1 MEFQYD
7 ANQSP
12 ASESRRA
19 EILANPG
26 FGQYFTDHMVT
37 IDWTADLQGQEAAF
51 QAGEYLKMV
60 GEWSNARVEPYAPL
74 SLSPAAAVLHYAQEI
89 FEGLKAYQHDDGSI
103 WTFRPYENAARMN
116 RSAHRMAMPQLPE
129 ETFVK
134 ALEELM
140 ARDKAWVPSG
150 EGQSLY
156 LRPFMIAT
164 EEFLGVRPARNFS
177 FHVIASP
184 AGNYFGGEL
193 KPVSIW
199 VSRDFARAGEG
210 GTGGAKF
217 GGNYAASLAAQ
228 LQGASRGHDQVIF
241 LDRSPND
248 ALEELGGMNV
258 FFVTKD
264 NKLVTPQLTG
274 TILEGITRDSILQ
287 IGAEQGLDVEE
298 RRITFDEWK
307 DGVASGEIQEVFA
320 CGTAAVI
327 TPIGQVADGEE
338 THVTP
343 STDFPVANAL
353 RDRLVGIQT
362 GVQEDTHG
370 WMHRLA

>member
-1 MEFQYD
+1 MEFKYD

-26 FGQYFTDHMVT
+26 FGQYFSDHMVT
-37 IDWTADLQGQEAAF
+37 IDWTADITGQEEAF
-51 QAGEYLKMV
+51 QAGDYLKMV

-89 FEGLKAYQHDDGSI
+89 FEGLKAYRHDDGSI
-103 WTFRPYENAARMN
+103 WTFRPRRNAARMN

-129 ETFVK
+129 DVFVK
-134 ALEELM
+134 AIEELI
-140 ARDKAWVPSG
+140 ARDHAWVPQG
-150 EGQSLY
+150 QGQSLY
-156 LRPFMIAT
+156 LRPFTIAT

-210 GTGGAKF
+210 GTGAAKF

-241 LDRSPND
+241 LDRSPD
-248 ALEELGGMNV
+248 ESLEELGGMNV

-264 NKLVTPQLTG
+264 KKLITPKLTG

-287 IGAEQGLDVEE
+287 LGAEQGLDVEE
-298 RRITFDEWK
+298 RRITFNEWK
-307 DGVASGEIQEVFA
+307 DGVASGDIQEVFA

-327 TPIGQVADGEE
+327 TPIGQVADREE
-338 THVTP
+338 VHTTP

-353 RDRLVGIQT
+353 RDRLIGIQT
-362 GVQEDTHG
+362 GAEDDTHG

>member
-1 MEFQYD
+1 MEFRFE

-12 ASESRRA
+12 ASEAQRA

-37 IDWTADLQGQEAAF
+37 IDWTADQEGQAKAF
-51 QAGEYLKMV
+51 EAGEYLKMV
-60 GEWSNARVEPYAPL
+60 GEWSDARVEPYGPL

-89 FEGLKAYQHDDGSI
+89 FEGLKAYRHDDGSV
-103 WTFRPYENAARMN
+103 WTFRPYANAARMN
-116 RSAHRMAMPQLPE
+116 QSAHRLAMPQLPE
-129 ETFVK
+129 EAFVK

-140 ARDKAWVPSG
+140 ARDGTWVPNG

-184 AGNYFGGEL
+184 AGNYFGAEL

-210 GTGGAKF
+210 GTGSAKF

-241 LDRSPND
+241 LDRSPD
-248 ALEELGGMNV
+248 DSLEELGGMNV

-264 NKLVTPQLTG
+264 NQLITPKLTG

-287 IGAEQGLDVEE
+287 LATELGLDVEE
-298 RRITFDEWK
+298 RRITFNEWK
-307 DGVASGEIQEVFA
+307 DGVASGDIQEVFA

-338 THVTP
+338 VHTTP
-343 STDFPVANAL
+343 SEDFPVANAL
-353 RDRLVGIQT
+353 RNRLVGIQT
-362 GVQEDTHG
+362 GHEEDTHG
-370 WMHRLA
+370 WMHRLT

>member
-1 MEFQYD
+1 MEFKYD

-26 FGQYFTDHMVT
+26 FGQYFSDHMVT
-37 IDWTADLQGQEAAF
+37 IDWTADLEGQEAAF
-51 QAGEYLKMV
+51 QAGDYLKMV
-60 GEWSNARVEPYAPL
+60 GEWHDARVEPYAPL

-89 FEGLKAYQHDDGSI
+89 FEGLKAYRHADGSI
-103 WTFRPYENAARMN
+103 WTFRPYANAGRMN

-134 ALEELM
+134 ALAELM
-140 ARDKAWVPSG
+140 ERDSAWVPDG

-184 AGNYFGGEL
+184 AGNYFGAEP

-199 VSRDFARAGEG
+199 VSREFARAGEG
-210 GTGGAKF
+210 GTGAAKF
-217 GGNYAASLAAQ
+217 GGNYAASLAGQ

-241 LDRSPND
+241 LDRSPD
-248 ALEELGGMNV
+248 ESLEELGGMNV

-264 NKLVTPQLTG
+264 KTLVTPRLTG

-287 IGAEQGLDVEE
+287 LGTEQGLKVEE
-298 RRITFDEWK
+298 RRITFNEWK
-307 DGVASGEIQEVFA
+307 DGVASGQIQEVFA

-327 TPIGQVADGEE
+327 TPIGQVADRDEV
-338 THVTP
+338 HVTP
-343 STDFPVANAL
+343 SEDFPVAQAL
-353 RDRLVGIQT
+353 RDRLIGIQT
-362 GVQEDTHG
+362 GVEKDPHG

>member
-1 MEFQYD
+1 MEFQYQ
-7 ANQSP
+7 ANP
-12 ASESRRA
+12 HPLTEADRA
-19 EILANPG
+19 KVLADPG

-37 IDWTADLQGQEAAF
+37 IEWTADVEGQNKAF
-51 QAGEYLKMV
+51 EAGEYLNMV
-60 GEWSNARVEPYAPL
+60 GNWSNARIEPFGPL

-89 FEGLKAYQHDDGSI
+89 FEGLKAYRHDDGSV
-103 WTFRPYENAARMN
+103 WTFRPYKNAARMN

-129 ETFVK
+129 EAFVK
-134 ALEELM
+134 ALEELLV
-140 ARDKAWVPSG
+140 RDSAWVPNG

-164 EEFLGVRPARNFS
+164 EEFLGVRPARKFN

-210 GTGGAKF
+210 GTGAAKF

-241 LDRSPND
+241 LDRSPED
-248 ALEELGGMNV
+248 SLEELGGMNV

-264 NKLVTPQLTG
+264 NKLITPKLTG

-287 IGAEQGLDVEE
+287 LGQDEGLDVQE
-298 RRITFDEWK
+298 RSITFKEWK

-327 TPIGQVADGEE
+327 TPIGQVADREE
-338 THVTP
+338 VHTTP
-343 STDFPVANAL
+343 STDFPVATAL
-353 RDRLVGIQT
+353 RNRLVGIQT
-362 GVQEDTHG
+362 GHEEDTYG

>member
-1 MEFQYD
+1 MEFRYE
-7 ANQSP
+7 ANQSQ
-12 ASESRRA
+12 ASDARRA

-37 IDWTADLQGQEAAF
+37 IDWTADLEGQAKAF
-51 QAGEYLKMV
+51 EAGEYLKMV
-60 GEWSNARVEPYAPL
+60 GDWSDARVEPYGPL

-89 FEGLKAYQHDDGSI
+89 FEGLKAYRHEDGSI
-103 WTFRPYENAARMN
+103 WTFRPKANAARMN

-129 ETFVK
+129 DVFVQ

-140 ARDKAWVPSG
+140 ARDSAWVPNG

-184 AGNYFGGEL
+184 AGNYFGAEL

-199 VSRDFARAGEG
+199 VSRDFARAGAG
-210 GTGGAKF
+210 GTGAAKF

-228 LQGASRGHDQVIF
+228 LQGASRGHDQVVF
-241 LDRSPND
+241 LDRSPEESF
-248 ALEELGGMNV
+248 EELGGMNV

-264 NKLVTPQLTG
+264 NKLITPKLTG
-274 TILEGITRDSILQ
+274 TILEGVTRDSILQ
-287 IGAEQGLDVEE
+287 LGTEQGLDVEE
-298 RRITFDEWK
+298 RRITFNEWK
-307 DGVASGEIQEVFA
+307 DGVASGDIQEVFA

-327 TPIGQVADGEE
+327 TPIGQVADREE
-338 THVTP
+338 VYTTP
-343 STDFPVANAL
+343 SADFPVANAL
-353 RDRLVGIQT
+353 RNRLIGIQT
-362 GVQEDTHG
+362 GVDEDTHG
-370 WMHRLA
+370 WLHRLA

>member
-1 MEFQYD
+1 MEFRYD

-12 ASESRRA
+12 ASDSQRA
-19 EILANPG
+19 DILANPG
-26 FGQYFTDHMVT
+26 FGQYFSDHMVT
-37 IDWTADLQGQEAAF
+37 IDWTADVAGQNAAF
-51 QAGEYLKMV
+51 EAGEYLKMV
-60 GEWSNARVEPYAPL
+60 GEWAGARVEPYGPL

-89 FEGLKAYQHDDGSI
+89 FEGLKAYRHDDGSI
-103 WTFRPYENAARMN
+103 WTFRPHENAARMN

-129 ETFVK
+129 DTFVK

-140 ARDKAWVPSG
+140 ARDGAWVPNG

-184 AGNYFGGEL
+184 AGNYFGAEL

-199 VSRDFARAGEG
+199 VSRDFARAGDG
-210 GTGGAKF
+210 GTGSAKF

-241 LDRSPND
+241 LDRSPD
-248 ALEELGGMNV
+248 ESLEELGGMNV

-264 NKLVTPQLTG
+264 KKLITPRLTG
-274 TILEGITRDSILQ
+274 TILEGITRDSIMQL
-287 IGAEQGLDVEE
+287 GAEQGLDVEE
-298 RRITFDEWK
+298 RRITFNEWK

-327 TPIGQVADGEE
+327 TPIGQVADREE
-338 THVTP
+338 IHVTP
-343 STDFPVANAL
+343 SKDFPVANAL
-353 RDRLVGIQT
+353 RNRLIGIQT
-362 GVQEDTHG
+362 GAQEDTHG
-370 WMHRLA
+370 WVHRLA

>member
-1 MEFQYD
+1 MEFRLET
-7 ANQSP
+7 NQHP
-12 ASESRRA
+12 
-19 EILANPG
+19 LADEQRTQVLADPG
-26 FGQYFTDHMVT
+26 FGQHFTDHMVT
-37 IDWTADLQGQEAAF
+37 IEWTADLEGQNKAF
-51 QAGEYLKMV
+51 QAGNYLDMV
-60 GEWSNARVEPYAPL
+60 GEWSNARVEPYGPL
-74 SLSPAAAVLHYAQEI
+74 TLSPAAAVLHYAQEI
-89 FEGLKAYQHDDGSI
+89 FEGLKAYRHDDGSV
-103 WTFRPYENAARMN
+103 WTFRPHANAARMN
-116 RSAHRMAMPQLPE
+116 RSAHRLAMPQLPE
-129 ETFVK
+129 DTFVT
-134 ALEELM
+134 ALEQLL
-140 ARDKAWVPSG
+140 AQDADWVPNG

-210 GTGGAKF
+210 GTGAAKF

-241 LDRSPND
+241 LDRSPED
-248 ALEELGGMNV
+248 SLEELGGMNV
-258 FFVTKD
+258 FFVTK
-264 NKLVTPQLTG
+264 NNELITPKLTG

-287 IGAEQGLDVEE
+287 LGRDQGLDVQE
-298 RRITFDEWK
+298 RRITFNEWK
-307 DGVASGEIQEVFA
+307 DGVASGDIQEVFA

-338 THVTP
+338 IHATP

-353 RDRLVGIQT
+353 RERLVGIQT
-362 GVQEDTHG
+362 GTAEDTHG
-370 WMHRLA
+370 WMHRLV

>member
-1 MEFQYD
+1 MEFRYE
-7 ANQSP
+7 ANQSQ
-12 ASESRRA
+12 ASDARRA

-37 IDWTADLQGQEAAF
+37 IDWTADLEGQAKAF
-51 QAGEYLKMV
+51 EAGEYLKMV
-60 GEWSNARVEPYAPL
+60 GDWSDARVEPYGPL

-89 FEGLKAYQHDDGSI
+89 FEGLKAYRHEDGSI
-103 WTFRPYENAARMN
+103 WTFRPKANAARMN

-129 ETFVK
+129 DVFVQ

-140 ARDKAWVPSG
+140 ARDSAWVPNG

-184 AGNYFGGEL
+184 AGNYFGAEL

-210 GTGGAKF
+210 GTGAAKF

-228 LQGASRGHDQVIF
+228 LQGASRGHDQVVF
-241 LDRSPND
+241 LDRSPEESF
-248 ALEELGGMNV
+248 EELGGMNV

-264 NKLVTPQLTG
+264 NKLITPKLTG
-274 TILEGITRDSILQ
+274 TILEGVTRDSILQ
-287 IGAEQGLDVEE
+287 LGAEQGLDVEE
-298 RRITFDEWK
+298 RRITFNEWK
-307 DGVASGEIQEVFA
+307 DGVASGDIQEVFA

-327 TPIGQVADGEE
+327 TPIGQVADREE
-338 THVTP
+338 VYTTP
-343 STDFPVANAL
+343 SADFPVANAL
-353 RDRLVGIQT
+353 RNRLIGIQT
-362 GVQEDTHG
+362 GVDEDTHG
-370 WMHRLA
+370 WLHRLA

>member
-1 MEFQYD
+1 MEFQYE
-7 ANQSP
+7 ANQHP
-12 ASESRRA
+12 AA
-19 EILANPG
+19 EAQRTKVLADPG

-37 IDWTADLQGQEAAF
+37 IEWTANIEGQNAAF
-51 QAGEYLKMV
+51 EAGEYLKMV
-60 GEWSNARVEPYAPL
+60 GDWSNARVEPFAPL

-89 FEGLKAYQHDDGSI
+89 FEGLKAYRHDDGSI
-103 WTFRPYENAARMN
+103 WTFRPHANAARMN
-116 RSAHRMAMPQLPE
+116 RSAHRLAMPQLPE

-134 ALEELM
+134 ALEELL
-140 ARDKAWVPSG
+140 ARDSTWVPNG

-164 EEFLGVRPARNFS
+164 EEFLGVRPSRTFN

-210 GTGGAKF
+210 GTGAAKF

-241 LDRSPND
+241 LDRSPD
-248 ALEELGGMNV
+248 ESLEELGGMNV

-264 NKLVTPQLTG
+264 KKLITPKLTG
-274 TILEGITRDSILQ
+274 TILEGITRDSLLQ
-287 IGAEQGLDVEE
+287 LARDEGLEVEE
-298 RRITFDEWK
+298 RRITFNEWK
-307 DGVASGEIQEVFA
+307 DGVASGDFQEVFA

-327 TPIGQVADGEE
+327 TPIGQVADRDEV
-338 THVTP
+338 HKTP

-353 RDRLVGIQT
+353 RNRLVGIQT
-362 GVQEDTHG
+362 GHAEDTYG

>member
-1 MEFQYD
+1 MEFSLEPNQQRLSD
-7 ANQSP
+7 AQ
-12 ASESRRA
+12 RA
-19 EILANPG
+19 DVLAAPG

-37 IDWTADLQGQEAAF
+37 VDWTADLDGQAKAF
-51 QAGEYLKMV
+51 EAGEYLKMV
-60 GEWSNARVEPYAPL
+60 GDWSDARVEPYGPL
-74 SLSPAAAVLHYAQEI
+74 AMSPAAAVLHYAQEI
-89 FEGLKAYQHDDGSI
+89 FEGLKAYRHDDGSI
-103 WTFRPYENAARMN
+103 WTFRPYSNAARMN

-129 ETFVK
+129 DVFVK

-140 ARDKAWVPSG
+140 AQDGAWVPNG

-184 AGNYFGGEL
+184 AGNYFGGEP

-210 GTGGAKF
+210 GTGSAKF
-217 GGNYAASLAAQ
+217 GGNYAASLAGQ

-241 LDRSPND
+241 LDRSPD
-248 ALEELGGMNV
+248 DSLEELGGMNV

-264 NKLVTPQLTG
+264 NKLMTPRLTG

-287 IGAEQGLDVEE
+287 LGAEQGLEVEE
-298 RRITFDEWK
+298 RHITFDEWK
-307 DGVASGEIQEVFA
+307 DGVASGDIQEVFA

-327 TPIGQVADGEE
+327 TPIGRVADGEE
-338 THVTP
+338 IYDTP
-343 STDFPVANAL
+343 SEDFPVANAL
-353 RDRLVGIQT
+353 LKRLVGIQT
-362 GVQEDTHG
+362 GAEEDTYG